1 MPWSMMANF
10 EAFRWNFLSS
20 TNSEI
25 GRSDTLAYTIYIV
38 LEGTKKNQNPLE
50 KRKKSLSQISYVII
64 MQKIH
69 TSLSICI
76 C

>member
-1 MPWSMMANF
+1 MMANF

-38 LEGTKKNQNPLE
+38 LEGTKKIKIPS
-50 KRKKSLSQISYVII
+50 RKEKSLSQISYVII

-69 TSLSICI
+69 TSLSVCMYMLKTI
-76 C
+76 